1 MALGA
6 ICVGILLGACGGGS
20 SQQWKDVQSVR
31 ITVAQP
37 GLPPPYGEPKTT
49 TFTTQGQVDRVTK
62 ALNDHH
68 IDQASSTSSSNGCAG
83 GYTIKITIVP
93 RSGTPTNLSAY
104 RCAKQTTGEVSGD
117 VTGFLSSVG
126 VRLQ

>member
-6 ICVGILLGACGGGS
+6 ICVGVLLVACGGGS
-20 SQQWKDVQSVR
+20 SQQWKDVQTVR

-37 GLPPPYGEPKTT
+37 GLPPPYSDPKIT
-49 TFTTQGQVDRVTK
+49 TFTTQRQVDRVTK

-68 IDQASSTSSSNGCAG
+68 ITQASSTSSSNGCAG
-83 GYTIKITIVP
+83 GYTIRITIVP
-93 RSGTPTNLSAY
+93 KSGSPTNLSAY
-104 RCAKQTTGEVSGD
+104 RCAKQTTGDVRGD
-117 VTGFLSSVG
+117 VTGFLSALD